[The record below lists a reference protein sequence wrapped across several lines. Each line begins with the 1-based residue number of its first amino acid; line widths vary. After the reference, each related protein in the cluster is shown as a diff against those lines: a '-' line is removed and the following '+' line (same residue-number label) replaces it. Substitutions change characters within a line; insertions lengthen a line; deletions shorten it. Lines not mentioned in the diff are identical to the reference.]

1 VPSSLTEPNFYLLGF
16 MGVGKSTIG
25 PLLAEKLGTRFY
37 DLDLL
42 IEDAEKLTIRQIF
55 ESRGEPYFRRKETEL
70 LMPLTQLRNMVIA
83 LGGGTFVQQA
93 NRALIC
99 PTGTT
104 IWLNVPFALIQQR
117 IQDPLS
123 RPLFHS
129 PQEMELLFQQRLPFY
144 QMADIEFPVGEE
156 PAEAIAERLF
166 QRLKEGG

>member
-1 VPSSLTEPNFYLLGF
+1 MPSSLTEPNFYLVGF
-16 MGVGKSTIG
+16 MGAGKSTIG

-42 IEDAEKLTIRQIF
+42 IEDAEKLTVRQIF
-55 ESRGEPYFRRKETEL
+55 ESRGEPYFRRKEAEL
-70 LMPLTQLRNMVIA
+70 LMPLTQLRSMVIA

-123 RPLFHS
+123 RPLFRS

-144 QMADIEFPVGEE
+144 QMADIEFPVGVE

-166 QRLKEGG
+166 RRLKEGG